1 MFFTCLYTDVSAH
14 NSHCSQN
21 YTNFDMVG
29 PLYMEDKFQT
39 ITILFPF
46 AKALNAMESCHTFR
60 NKPEFEY
67 FV

>member
-1 MFFTCLYTDVSAH
+1 
-14 NSHCSQN
+14 
-21 YTNFDMVG
+21 MVG

-46 AKALNAMESCHTFR
+46 AKALNAIESCHTFW